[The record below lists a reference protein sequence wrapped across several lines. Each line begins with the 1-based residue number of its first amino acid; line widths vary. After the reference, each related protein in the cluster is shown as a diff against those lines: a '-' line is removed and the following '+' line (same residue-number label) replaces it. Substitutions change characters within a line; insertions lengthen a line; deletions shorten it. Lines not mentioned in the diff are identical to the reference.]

1 MADVTF
7 DEFKKLDLVVGTVK
21 SVQPHP
27 NADKLYVLEVD
38 LGEEQPRTLVAGL
51 KGYYTP
57 EQLDGKQLVVV
68 ANLQPKAMRGIESRG
83 MLLAA
88 QEGDRVVIIAPEAP
102 LAPGSKVL

>member
-38 LGEEQPRTLVAGL
+38 LGEEQPRTLVAG
-51 KGYYTP
+51 
-57 EQLDGKQLVVV
+57 
-68 ANLQPKAMRGIESRG
+68 PKAMRGIESRG